1 MEKLFNNIPNI
12 DKSKAKKFNPQILAF
27 VGDGVYTLYIRT
39 MLSAHHDLKGGE
51 MHSLTTNFVKA
62 HGQSDAV
69 EKLLP
74 LLNDDELAIFKRARN
89 FKTQNIAKHASVI
102 DYKRA
107 TGFEAVLGY
116 LFLIG
121 EIERLNQILALCYEE

>member
-12 DKSKAKKFNPQILAF
+12 DISKAKKLNPQILAF
-27 VGDGVYTLYIRT
+27 VGDGVYTLYIRS
-39 MLSAHHDLKGGE
+39 MLSIHHDLKGGQ
-51 MHSLTTNFVKA
+51 MHNLTTNFVKA
-62 HGQSDAV
+62 HGQSDVV

-74 LLNDDELAIFKRARN
+74 KLDEEELAIFKRARN
-89 FKTQNIAKHASVI
+89 YKTQNVAKHASVI

-116 LFLIG
+116 LFLTG
-121 EIERLNQILALCYEE
+121 NTQRLNEILAFCYEE

>member
-1 MEKLFNNIPNI
+1 MEKLFSNIQNMS
-12 DKSKAKKFNPQILAF
+12 DSKAKKLNPQILAF

-39 MLSAHHDLKGGE
+39 MISTHHDLKSST
-51 MHSLTTNFVKA
+51 MHALTTNFVNA

-74 LLNDDELAIFKRARN
+74 LLTEDELAVFKRARN
-89 FKTQNIAKHASVI
+89 YKTQNVAKHANVV

-121 EIERLNQILALCYEE
+121 NTKRLNEILALCYEE